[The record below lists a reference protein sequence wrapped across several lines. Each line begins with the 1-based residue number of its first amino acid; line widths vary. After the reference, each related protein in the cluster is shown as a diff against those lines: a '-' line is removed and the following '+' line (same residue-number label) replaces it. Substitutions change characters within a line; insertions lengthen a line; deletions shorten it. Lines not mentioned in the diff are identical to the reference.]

1 MALFIQSNVASQ
13 IAQNNLAKTQGA
25 LTLNFQKLSSGYRI
39 NSSAD
44 DAAGLGISK
53 SINAQLR
60 SLVVA
65 ERNASD
71 GVSMAQ
77 TADGASEQIH
87 SILTRM
93 RELAVQG
100 ANGSLTSVDRTN
112 LSTEFSANIAEI
124 ERIAQVTTFNG
135 RALLNGAAA
144 PVTFQVGINTSTNDQ
159 ISVTFGGATST
170 ALSVNAISVSGTDGS
185 NSLASI
191 TAIDTAI
198 QTLST
203 TRENFGAA
211 INRFTTTVTNLQSQ
225 HTNLAAALSRI
236 QDVDIANETA
246 SLSRNQVLSQA
257 GAAVLAQ
264 ANQAPQLALSLLRG

>member
-77 TADGASEQIH
+77 TADGAAEQIH

-100 ANGSLTSVDRTN
+100 ANGSLTTQDRSN
-112 LSTEFSANIAEI
+112 LQTEFSANVAEI
-124 ERIAQVTTFNG
+124 ARIADVTTFNG
-135 RALLNGAAA
+135 KALLNGAQA
-144 PVTFQVGINTSTNDQ
+144 PITFQVGINTSSADQ
-159 ISVTFGGATST
+159 IAVSFGGATTSS
-170 ALSVNAISVSGTDGS
+170 LGVSNISVSGSDSS

-191 TAIDTAI
+191 TAIDSAI

-246 SLSRNQVLSQA
+246 ALSRNQVLSQA